1 MANKKKVERVTNAE
15 FARTDNLFMEACEK
29 VKSGKKDDAGRD
41 KTLPATA
48 RQAGKWRRK
57 TGLAW
62 KMRNK

>member
-15 FARTDNLFMEACEK
+15 FARTDKLFIEACDK
-29 VKSGKKDDAGRD
+29 VTRTTGKGFP
-41 KTLPATA
+41 LTA

-57 TGLAW
+57 TGLAY